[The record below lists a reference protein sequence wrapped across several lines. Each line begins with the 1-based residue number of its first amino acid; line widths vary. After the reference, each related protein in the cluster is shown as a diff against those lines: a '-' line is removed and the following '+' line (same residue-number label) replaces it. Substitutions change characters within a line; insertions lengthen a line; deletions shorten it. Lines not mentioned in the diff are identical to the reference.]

1 MVTDFFSGEDDFEDA
16 QCFEKKLINVLFRYA
31 TVFQEVKFSKI
42 PKMTDF
48 VRFQLKILGLN

>member
-1 MVTDFFSGEDDFEDA
+1 MVTDFLSGEDDFEDA
-16 QCFEKKLINVLFRYA
+16 QCFEKKFNYFE
-31 TVFQEVKFSKI
+31 EVKFSKI

>member
-1 MVTDFFSGEDDFEDA
+1 MTLKMLSA
-16 QCFEKKLINVLFRYA
+16 LRKKLINVLFRYA
-31 TVFQEVKFSKI
+31 TVFQEVKFSEI

>member
-1 MVTDFFSGEDDFEDA
+1 MTLKMLSILR
-16 QCFEKKLINVLFRYA
+16 KNLINVLFRYA
-31 TVFQEVKFSKI
+31 TDFEEVKFSKI